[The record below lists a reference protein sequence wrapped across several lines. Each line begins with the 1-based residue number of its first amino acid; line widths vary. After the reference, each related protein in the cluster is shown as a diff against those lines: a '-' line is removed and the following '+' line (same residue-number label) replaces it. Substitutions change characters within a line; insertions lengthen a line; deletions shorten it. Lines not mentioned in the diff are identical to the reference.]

1 MSSSTV
7 SGCRQ
12 RSLPEFRSRQFS
24 HVWSSPAEI
33 TNSLSSRPAGA
44 HKNRWPENGVFPGS
58 SIRDNP
64 NRSDAFNWLPEDLD
78 GETALLFRIAL
89 APFAGSADADEG
101 FSSGNILT
109 A

>member
-1 MSSSTV
+1 
-7 SGCRQ
+7 
-12 RSLPEFRSRQFS
+12 
-24 HVWSSPAEI
+24 
-33 TNSLSSRPAGA
+33 
-44 HKNRWPENGVFPGS
+44 VFPGS

-109 A
+109 AYAESRVFPITQAILGTSESFGKRRATSRAPKPE